1 MTVMIARARME
12 TFWIRGTSLFSL
24 YKKIMPKEDRFFDL
38 FDQHAACITAGSLTL
53 RRLLDGGPDV
63 AGLCQTLIQQ
73 EEEADKIGLE
83 VLQAIRRTFVTPFDR
98 GDIKGLI
105 TSMDDAIDQMNKTA
119 KTVLLFEVTTFE
131 DEMRKMGDQIVKSA
145 DLTREAV
152 PLLRAMR
159 KNSARLN
166 AITHEIVQLEEQSD
180 HVHEDGLKGLLRK
193 HGRQDPMAYIIGSE
207 IYSHLEKVSDR
218 FEDVANTITGI
229 VIEHL

>member
-1 MTVMIARARME
+1 MEAR
-12 TFWIRGTSLFSL
+12 FGGISVFNLF
-24 YKKIMPKEDRFFDL
+24 KKIMPKEERFFDL
-38 FDQHAACITAGSLTL
+38 FDQHAACLTAGAQTL

-63 AGLCQTLIQQ
+63 AGLCQTLRQQ
-73 EEEADKIGLE
+73 EEDADKIGHE

-119 KTVLLFEVTTFE
+119 KAVLLFEVASFE
-131 DEMRKMGDQIVKSA
+131 DEMRAMGDQIVKSA
-145 DLTREAV
+145 NLTREAV

-159 KNSARLN
+159 ANATRLH
-166 AITHEIVQLEEQSD
+166 ALTHEIMELEEQSD
-180 HVHEDGLKGLLRK
+180 HVHEDGLKKLLHE
-193 HGRQDPMAYIIGSE
+193 HGRKDPMAFIIGSE
-207 IYSHLEKVSDR
+207 IYGHLEKVSDR